1 LRFSGGY
8 AKDVTPYSEFLWAE
22 ALRRRI
28 GKKMARD
35 DFDEALR
42 LALEF
47 AESGEASFL
56 PGWCGPHERS

>member
-1 LRFSGGY
+1 
-8 AKDVTPYSEFLWAE
+8 V
-22 ALRRRI
+22 
-28 GKKMARD
+28 ARD

-47 AESGEASFL
+47 AKSGEASFL